1 MSKAETVFKTELAM
15 IRSPEIRA
23 FVLRVFDTLAPE
35 YFWTAPASTSGKY
48 HPAISLGA
56 GGIVRHTKLAVWW
69 AVELDRAVPRDA
81 SQSATFIDEVIAA
94 LLLHDLKKN
103 GEALSPMGKPTLDNA
118 TAIHGV
124 YLGDQI
130 EVRLFPPGTK
140 PNDWQQR
147 IINAI
152 KTHMGRWTAE
162 GYAQPSTDVD
172 VLVHAADYCA
182 SRRVDGVM
190 SGLMKQWGD
199 AV

>member
-1 MSKAETVFKTELAM
+1 MSKAETVFKTELAL
-15 IRSPEIRA
+15 IRNKDIA
-23 FVLRVFDTLAPE
+23 VFVLHVFDTLAPE

-69 AVELDRAVPRDA
+69 ARELA
-81 SQSATFIDEVIAA
+81 SADNHWDGCTLDEAIAA

-103 GEALSPMGKPTLDNA
+103 GEALSPMGKPMLCNA

-124 YLGDQI
+124 YLGTQI
-130 EVRLFPPGTK
+130 ETQLYPPGVQ
-140 PNDWQQR
+140 PSLSEQR
-147 IINAI
+147 IIHAI
-152 KTHMGRWTAE
+152 KTHMGRWTAV
-162 GYAQPSTDVD
+162 GYEQPSTDVD
-172 VLVHAADYCA
+172 MLVHAADYCA

-190 SGLMKQWGD
+190 AELMEQWGD